1 MDDTSVRSSSEKMR
15 GPIGGNVPPL
25 FFPESLAC
33 QAQFSTVQRSMG
45 NTTIDEE
52 LLGSTAEELMSPSQ
66 SVENTWPVEEGEKDE
81 QTTSLET
88 LDHTKNR
95 FVVGAPTSL
104 VQGMTRSEHV
114 DVNFGTKA
122 TPLPRPTDDVGFE
135 DTLFV
140 PVTHERDVTMGD
152 RVGTWMTATLRK
164 IGIFS
169 EPQRADNIRIRM
181 NSGDDYIP
189 TEERVAYRLLVEGGA
204 DLKYRL
210 ISSNVGMDAIVCCGV
225 SIEVCPPP
233 PFSPPVRLSTMCWGR
248 VSVVSTLT
256 VCTLPSLFSEIVAGV
271 VHGGADD
278 SRRRRT
284 QGRVGTSAPYGPAS
298 ASHIRSQP
306 RRRMHTVTRC
316 SSVPSKLEQSGGCV
330 GTHPSRS
337 DHHVRRYALP
347 AS

>member
-1 MDDTSVRSSSEKMR
+1 MEDMELLPAEDTSMRSSSEKMR

-33 QAQFSTVQRSMG
+33 QAPFSSVQRSME

-52 LLGSTAEELMSPSQ
+52 LLGDTTEEPMNPSQ
-66 SVENTWPVEEGEKDE
+66 ISENTRTLEETEKDK
-81 QTTSLET
+81 QTTNPDT
-88 LDHTKNR
+88 LDHTKSR
-95 FVVGAPTSL
+95 FVVGAPTCL

-140 PVTHERDVTMGD
+140 PVTHDRDITMGD

-225 SIEVCPPP
+225 SIEV
-233 PFSPPVRLSTMCWGR
+233 SPLHLSRVRLHCA
-248 VSVVSTLT
+248 
-256 VCTLPSLFSEIVAGV
+256 CI
-271 VHGGADD
+271 
-278 SRRRRT
+278 
-284 QGRVGTSAPYGPAS
+284 Y
-298 ASHIRSQP
+298 
-306 RRRMHTVTRC
+306 
-316 SSVPSKLEQSGGCV
+316 
-330 GTHPSRS
+330 
-337 DHHVRRYALP
+337 
-347 AS
+347 